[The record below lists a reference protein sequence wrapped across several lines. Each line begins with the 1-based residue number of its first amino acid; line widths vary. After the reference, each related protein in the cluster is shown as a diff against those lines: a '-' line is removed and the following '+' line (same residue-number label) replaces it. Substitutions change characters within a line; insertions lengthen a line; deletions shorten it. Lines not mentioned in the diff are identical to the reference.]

1 MRALFLISIMIFSC
15 TACNPTVQ
23 PAQQSKWVQL
33 EDIGL
38 RYQPAVLETETPL
51 ALTITT
57 PADWVLI
64 KAELVGLSMDMLTM
78 PLFFRQQMPDTGM
91 ASQPELQ
98 ASSPAV
104 AMGAQTQWQT
114 QFLLGACADPQMRWR
129 LELQFRDSKGQIKLR
144 QDEFVVNRR

>member
-1 MRALFLISIMIFSC
+1 MRALFLISIIVFSC
-15 TACNPTVQ
+15 TACNPPAQ
-23 PAQQSKWVQL
+23 PAQESKLVQL

-78 PLFFRQQMPDTGM
+78 PLFFRQHTPDTSM
-91 ASQPELQ
+91 VSQREQ
-98 ASSPAV
+98 QTSSPTLV
-104 AMGAQTQWQT
+104 AQTQWQT

-129 LELQFRDSKGQIKLR
+129 LELQFRDSNGQIKLR